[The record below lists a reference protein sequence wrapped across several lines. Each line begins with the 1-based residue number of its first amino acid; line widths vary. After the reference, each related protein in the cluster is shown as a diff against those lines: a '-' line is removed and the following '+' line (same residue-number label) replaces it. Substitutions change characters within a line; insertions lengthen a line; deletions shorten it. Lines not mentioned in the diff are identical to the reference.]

1 MKILT
6 TIALGAALMATTTS
20 PGLAQSGIE
29 KFLSVPGARVTL
41 PVEAAK
47 EPFSREFVNDARKSF
62 NNFHFQMGGD
72 HTLYYMG
79 NLSEFVQTSMSMPAA
94 KFAPLERSLSAEVG
108 KITIKTQTEGP
119 LALSDYAVHP
129 SFRHQGVMMIHK
141 GKVVFETYP
150 GMRPTDVH
158 FWASAAKTTV
168 GLVSAMLVE
177 EGKIDPSKSITHY
190 VPSLAGS
197 AWDQA
202 SVLDVLN
209 HTTGLE
215 TEETGAS
222 ILDPNSP
229 VVAFFSA
236 SFGSNNPGSGKLE
249 NVIDTLR
256 RFIPLTKEGAG
267 DVFRYSSANTHV
279 LTMMI
284 ENVEEI
290 TWASVFEER
299 VWGKLGARMPAMF
312 NLDPDGVAM
321 ALGMLSTTLEDMARF
336 GVLFTPSW
344 DTVSDERVV
353 TDAILKRIYSSGNR
367 EAFAGSAKDK
377 SGLVIF
383 GEHAVAVS
391 YQFDWVFED
400 GAMFKSGN
408 LNQGI
413 YVDPNRDFVGVY
425 FSSTPYVAPYGESK
439 MPGYFRRAAKLLAG
453 DSK

>member
-1 MKILT
+1 MD
-6 TIALGAALMATTTS
+6 TI
-20 PGLAQSGIE
+20 
-29 KFLSVPGARVTL
+29 
-41 PVEAAK
+41 
-47 EPFSREFVNDARKSF
+47 
-62 NNFHFQMGGD
+62 
-72 HTLYYMG
+72 
-79 NLSEFVQTSMSMPAA
+79 
-94 KFAPLERSLSAEVG
+94 
-108 KITIKTQTEGP
+108 
-119 LALSDYAVHP
+119 
-129 SFRHQGVMMIHK
+129 RHIW
-141 GKVVFETYP
+141 F
-150 GMRPTDVH
+150 
-158 FWASAAKTTV
+158 
-168 GLVSAMLVE
+168 
-177 EGKIDPSKSITHY
+177 
-190 VPSLAGS
+190 
-197 AWDQA
+197 
-202 SVLDVLN
+202 
-209 HTTGLE
+209 
-215 TEETGAS
+215 
-222 ILDPNSP
+222 
-229 VVAFFSA
+229 
-236 SFGSNNPGSGKLE
+236 
-249 NVIDTLR
+249 
-256 RFIPLTKEGAG
+256 
-267 DVFRYSSANTHV
+267 YSQ
-279 LTMMI
+279 
-284 ENVEEI
+284 NVEEI

-299 VWGKLGARMPAMF
+299 VWGKLGARMPAMS

-377 SGLVIF
+377 TGLVIF